1 MKKKNVDIK
10 LLIGFG
16 SLIVIIIIIGLIGL
30 FQIYSLTNY
39 LDQLVQ
45 KYYPMHNAALEM
57 KINNGLYIMGIRN
70 YVFWKHSRYI
80 ESAKAGTNLKVI
92 EKTKKEFDQQLKTY
106 LFYVK
111 TKTWPLGIKSLKKN
125 NYIQEVGRIED
136 FVLEMRATGDKLIK
150 AVEEDVGFDH
160 INKLLMTFEFQAY
173 KINNFIDVSLQEF
186 NFSIIKDEIRLA
198 NLRTANAIF
207 LIKWVL
213 VLGVLIG
220 GRTSWLVYSDRKKDK
235 ERMVTLAHKMI
246 ALEEKERKT
255 LSLQVHD
262 QMGQDLSALRIYIDL
277 IDKEIPKE
285 DTMVKDKIVLTKE
298 ILSGL
303 MKRMHNISEML
314 RPPALDEIGLIHSI
328 GGLIVQYE
336 QMTNIKF
343 VYRNPEKDI
352 VLSEE
357 LSLCLY
363 RVVQEALTN
372 VIKYSRA
379 KNVKVDLKF
388 KNNLVF
394 LEIKDDGVGF
404 NYKRMTSISNKKKDD
419 KIRLGIEGLKER
431 VEILGGEMS
440 IKASPGKGVK
450 LIVEFSL
457 SKA

>member
-1 MKKKNVDIK
+1 
-10 LLIGFG
+10 
-16 SLIVIIIIIGLIGL
+16 
-30 FQIYSLTNY
+30 
-39 LDQLVQ
+39 
-45 KYYPMHNAALEM
+45 AALEM

-111 TKTWPLGIKSLKKN
+111 TKNWPLGIKVLKKN

-136 FVLEMRATGDKLIK
+136 FVLEMRATGDNLIK

-160 INKLLMTFEFQAY
+160 INKLLMTFELQAY

-186 NFSIIKDEIRLA
+186 NFSIIKNEISLA

-343 VYRNPEKDI
+343 VYRSPEKDI

-363 RVVQEALTN
+363 RIVQEALTN

-379 KNVKVDLKF
+379 NNVKVVLKF

-394 LEIKDDGVGF
+394 LEIKDDGVG
-404 NYKRMTSISNKKKDD
+404 
-419 KIRLGIEGLKER
+419 
-431 VEILGGEMS
+431 
-440 IKASPGKGVK
+440 
-450 LIVEFSL
+450 
-457 SKA
+457 